1 MFRISKFINKIF
13 FFLLL
18 FSSIVT
24 QSQSNQ
30 NKILFKIDNEIIT
43 SIDIL
48 HEIEYRN
55 ILNKRIS
62 DLPKDRQFE
71 IAKKSLIR
79 EKIKK
84 IEASNFFVD
93 INLNDEQLEPF
104 LKEFIRKTNLKSKDQ
119 LQKLLKSKKIEFEIF
134 KEKLKIEALW
144 NQLILNKFSKN
155 IKINK
160 IKIKEDILKENTQM
174 EYLLSEI
181 VFSVE
186 NENYEKKY
194 NEIKK
199 EINQNGFEIAA
210 STYSIS
216 DSSQEGGKLGWV
228 KFNSLNDKIKN
239 EISKINKKDVTKP
252 IIIPSGFLI
261 LKINDEKL
269 VENVKDIDLEVENVS
284 RLIANKQL
292 NQFSNIYFN
301 KIKKKIDINEL

>member
-1 MFRISKFINKIF
+1 M
-13 FFLLL
+13 
-18 FSSIVT
+18 
-24 QSQSNQ
+24 
-30 NKILFKIDNEIIT
+30 
-43 SIDIL
+43 
-48 HEIEYRN
+48 
-55 ILNKRIS
+55 
-62 DLPKDRQFE
+62 
-71 IAKKSLIR
+71 
-79 EKIKK
+79 
-84 IEASNFFVD
+84 
-93 INLNDEQLEPF
+93 
-104 LKEFIRKTNLKSKDQ
+104 KEFIRKTNLKSKDQ

-216 DSSQEGGKLGWV
+216 DSSQEGGKLGWI
-228 KFNSLNDKIKN
+228 KFNSLNDNIKK

-261 LKINDEKL
+261 LKINDERL

-284 RLIANKQL
+284 RFIANKQL

>member
-301 KIKKKIDINEL
+301 KIKKKN

>member
-84 IEASNFFVD
+84 IEVSDFFVD

>member
-216 DSSQEGGKLGWV
+216 DSSQEGGKLGWI
-228 KFNSLNDKIKN
+228 KFNSLNDNIKK